1 MMFTLSLT
9 LASNL
14 LLAPPTEEEIKTKI
28 DAAMAFFREKVM
40 TSPWKILSST
50 PCSMPSLKASIPP
63 NAIWP
68 PCRP

>member
-28 DAAMAFFREKVM
+28 EAAMTFFREKGDDF
-40 TSPWKILSST
+40 SLEDPSST
-50 PCSMPSLKASIPP
+50 PCSMPSSKASIPP
-63 NAIWP
+63 NATWP

>member
-28 DAAMAFFREKVM
+28 DAAMAFSVKKVM
-40 TSPWKILSST
+40 TSPWKIPSST
-50 PCSMPSLKASIPP
+50 PCSMHSLKASIPP
-63 NAIWP
+63 DATWP